1 MAKEQTVFH
10 ELKNVDPLTVTFQL
24 QPAHVS
30 YANTIRRAMLTEV
43 ETVGFR
49 SDIKEDGSTSDVTV
63 EKNTTPM
70 TNEMLA
76 DRVGLLPI
84 WVENPLTWDPEEYI
98 FRITVESDKDTSR
111 DVVAADFE
119 VLQRNKDDEGAP
131 THVGNAKFFQPNPI
145 TKDTSLIAILKG
157 KQPNQAPQAIE
168 LTAKATMGTGRQ
180 HVRFNPVSQCS
191 YKYTIDTDS
200 EKQKAVFEK
209 WLTTTKKVDPKS
221 LEKETERRDKLMR
234 EFNTMEVERC
244 FLVNEKNEPYSFD
257 FTVESKG
264 TLPVKYIVGRAL
276 EKIQQ
281 KCMLYA
287 SVDRGDLP
295 ENMRIQPADARMKGF
310 DIVIQHEDHTLGN
323 LLQTWMDENMIDK
336 EEITYVGY
344 KLPHP
349 LRDEMVFRIGVE
361 DGQEI
366 TARAVFARAA
376 RACATMFGK
385 WKEDWAIVST
395 GSVAAPAAAKAKVK
409 PDVKSVK
416 LASAT
421 LAPAAPSGAEPI
433 LTAAPAQPAKKRGAF
448 WGKPLPE

>member
-1 MAKEQTVFH
+1 MARETPVFRD
-10 ELKNVDPLTVTFQL
+10 LKNVDSLTVTFQL
-24 QPAHVS
+24 QPSHVS
-30 YANTIRRAMLTEV
+30 YANTLRRAVLTEV

-49 SDIKEDGSTSDVTV
+49 SDIKEDGSTSDVTI

-84 WVENPLTWDPEEYI
+84 WVENPLTWDPEEYT
-98 FRITVESDKDTSR
+98 FRIAIESDKDTSR

-119 VLQRNKDDEGAP
+119 VLQRNKDDAGAP

-145 TKDTSLIAILKG
+145 TRDTCLIAILKG

-168 LTAKATMGTGRQ
+168 LTARATIGTGRQ

-200 EKQKAVFEK
+200 EKQKTVFEK
-209 WLTTTKKVDPKS
+209 WLQTTKKVDPKS

-264 TLPVKYIVGRAL
+264 TLPVKYIIGRAL

-310 DIVIQHEDHTLGN
+310 DIILQGEDHTLGN

-366 TARAVFARAA
+366 TARAMFARAA

-385 WKEDWAIVST
+385 WKEDWTTVST
-395 GSVAAPAAAKAKVK
+395 GVSVSAAVATKGKKAQPNVK
-409 PDVKSVK
+409 AVQ
-416 LASAT
+416 
-421 LAPAAPSGAEPI
+421 LAPAPVPEPAAPI
-433 LTAAPAQPAKKRGAF
+433 LTATPAAPAKKRGAF

>member
-1 MAKEQTVFH
+1 MAEKSVFN

-30 YANTIRRAMLTEV
+30 YANTLRRAVLTEV

-49 SDIKEDGSTSDVTV
+49 SDIKEDGSTSDVTI

-76 DRVGLLPI
+76 DRIGLLPI
-84 WVENPLTWDPEEYI
+84 WVENPLTWDPEDYI
-98 FRITVESDKDTSR
+98 FRIAVESDKDTPR

-119 VLQRNKDDEGAP
+119 VLQRDKDDPGV
-131 THVGNAKFFQPNPI
+131 TSHVGNSQFFQPNSI
-145 TKDTSLIAILKG
+145 TRDTSLIAILKG

-168 LTAKATMGTGRQ
+168 LTARATMGTGRQ

-191 YKYTIDTDS
+191 YKYTIDKDS
-200 EKQKAVFEK
+200 EKQKMVFEK

-221 LEKETERRDKLMR
+221 LEKETDRRDKLMR

-264 TLPVKYIVGRAL
+264 TLPVKYIIGRAL

-310 DIVIQHEDHTLGN
+310 DITIQHEDHTLGN

-366 TARAVFARAA
+366 TARAMFARAA

-385 WKEDWAIVST
+385 WKEDWAAASSGLGAPVKAATAPAKSKAMKLA
-395 GSVAAPAAAKAKVK
+395 AAPAPTV
-409 PDVKSVK
+409 
-416 LASAT
+416 
-421 LAPAAPSGAEPI
+421 AEPI
-433 LTAAPAQPAKKRGAF
+433 LTAAPAAPAKKRGAF

>member
-1 MAKEQTVFH
+1 MAKEQSVFH

-24 QPAHVS
+24 QPSHVS
-30 YANTIRRAMLTEV
+30 YANTLRRAMLTEV

-49 SDIKEDGSTSDVTV
+49 SDIKEDGSTSDVLV

-98 FRITVESDKDTSR
+98 FRIRVESDKDTSR

-119 VLQRNKDDEGAP
+119 VLQSNKDNAGVAA
-131 THVGNAKFFQPNPI
+131 HVGNAKFFQPNPI
-145 TKDTSLIAILKG
+145 TRDTSLIAILKG

-168 LTAKATMGTGRQ
+168 LTARATMGTGRQ

-200 EKQKAVFEK
+200 EKQRVVFEK
-209 WLTTTKKVDPKS
+209 WLQTTKKVDPKS

-310 DIVIQHEDHTLGN
+310 DIIIQGEDHTLGN

-366 TARAVFARAA
+366 TARAMFARAA

-385 WKEDWAIVST
+385 WKEDWAAVT
-395 GSVAAPAAAKAKVK
+395 AGVPVTKAPAATKAKAQTKA
-409 PDVKSVK
+409 DVKAVK
-416 LASAT
+416 LAPAT
-421 LAPAAPSGAEPI
+421 PAPAEPI
-433 LTAAPAQPAKKRGAF
+433 LTAPPAAPAKKRGAF

>member
-1 MAKEQTVFH
+1 
-10 ELKNVDPLTVTFQL
+10 
-24 QPAHVS
+24 
-30 YANTIRRAMLTEV
+30 
-43 ETVGFR
+43 
-49 SDIKEDGSTSDVTV
+49 
-63 EKNTTPM
+63 
-70 TNEMLA
+70 
-76 DRVGLLPI
+76 
-84 WVENPLTWDPEEYI
+84 
-98 FRITVESDKDTSR
+98 
-111 DVVAADFE
+111 
-119 VLQRNKDDEGAP
+119 LQRNKDDAGVAA
-131 THVGNAKFFQPNPI
+131 HVGNAKFFQPNPI
-145 TKDTSLIAILKG
+145 TRDTSLIAILKG

-310 DIVIQHEDHTLGN
+310 DIVIQGEDHTLGN

-385 WKEDWAIVST
+385 WKEDWATVST
-395 GSVAAPAAAKAKVK
+395 GSVAAPAAVKTKAKAK
-409 PDVKSVK
+409 PDMKSVQ
-416 LASAT
+416 
-421 LAPAAPSGAEPI
+421 LAPVAPSAAEPI

>member
-1 MAKEQTVFH
+1 
-10 ELKNVDPLTVTFQL
+10 
-24 QPAHVS
+24 
-30 YANTIRRAMLTEV
+30 
-43 ETVGFR
+43 
-49 SDIKEDGSTSDVTV
+49 
-63 EKNTTPM
+63 
-70 TNEMLA
+70 
-76 DRVGLLPI
+76 
-84 WVENPLTWDPEEYI
+84 
-98 FRITVESDKDTSR
+98 
-111 DVVAADFE
+111 
-119 VLQRNKDDEGAP
+119 
-131 THVGNAKFFQPNPI
+131 
-145 TKDTSLIAILKG
+145 
-157 KQPNQAPQAIE
+157 
-168 LTAKATMGTGRQ
+168 
-180 HVRFNPVSQCS
+180 
-191 YKYTIDTDS
+191 
-200 EKQKAVFEK
+200 
-209 WLTTTKKVDPKS
+209 
-221 LEKETERRDKLMR
+221 
-234 EFNTMEVERC
+234 MEVERC

-281 KCMLYA
+281 KCMRYA

-310 DIVIQHEDHTLGN
+310 NIIIQGEDHTLGN

-366 TARAVFARAA
+366 TARAMFARAA

-385 WKEDWAIVST
+385 WKEDWATVSS
-395 GSVAAPAAAKAKVK
+395 GSVAAPVAVAAKAKAK
-409 PDVKSVK
+409 PDLKSVK
-416 LASAT
+416 LASA
-421 LAPAAPSGAEPI
+421 APAAAVAEPI

>member
-84 WVENPLTWDPEEYI
+84 WVENPLTWDPEEYT
-98 FRITVESDKDTSR
+98 FRIAVESDKDTSR

-119 VLQRNKDDEGAP
+119 IFQK
-131 THVGNAKFFQPNPI
+131 NATGDGEPVRVANNQFFHPNPI
-145 TKDTSLIAILKG
+145 TRDTSLIAILKG

-168 LTAKATMGTGRQ
+168 LTARASMGTGRQ

-200 EKQKAVFEK
+200 EKQKVVFEK
-209 WLTTTKKVDPKS
+209 WLQTTKKVDPKS

-264 TLPVKYIVGRAL
+264 TLPVKYIVARAL

-310 DIVIQHEDHTLGN
+310 DIIIQGEDHTLGN

-349 LRDEMVFRIGVE
+349 LRDEMVFRVGVE

-385 WKEDWAIVST
+385 WKEDWAAVT
-395 GSVAAPAAAKAKVK
+395 AGAAVAKPPVVATKKAPGAKTVQ
-409 PDVKSVK
+409 
-416 LASAT
+416 
-421 LAPAAPSGAEPI
+421 LAPVAPTPAEPI
-433 LTAAPAQPAKKRGAF
+433 LTAAPAAPAKKRGAF

>member
-49 SDIKEDGSTSDVTV
+49 SDIKEDGSTSDVTI

-145 TKDTSLIAILKG
+145 TRDTSLIAILKG

-310 DIVIQHEDHTLGN
+310 DIIIQGEDHTLGN

-366 TARAVFARAA
+366 TARAMFARAA

-385 WKEDWAIVST
+385 WKEDWAAISS
-395 GSVAAPAAAKAKVK
+395 GSVAAPPAVAAKAKAK
-409 PDVKSVK
+409 PDLKSVK
-416 LASAT
+416 LASA
-421 LAPAAPSGAEPI
+421 APSAAEPI

>member
-119 VLQRNKDDEGAP
+119 VLQRNKDDEG
-131 THVGNAKFFQPNPI
+131 TTVNVGNAKFFQPNPI
-145 TKDTSLIAILKG
+145 TRDTSLIAILKG

-310 DIVIQHEDHTLGN
+310 DIVIQGEDHTLGN

-385 WKEDWAIVST
+385 WKEDWAAVSS
-395 GSVAAPAAAKAKVK
+395 GSVAAPVAVKTKTKAK
-409 PDVKSVK
+409 PDMKSVQ
-416 LASAT
+416 
-421 LAPAAPSGAEPI
+421 LAPAAPSAAEPI

>member
-1 MAKEQTVFH
+1 MAKEVNVFH
-10 ELKNVDPLTVTFQL
+10 EVKNVDPLTITFQL
-24 QPAHVS
+24 QPTHVS
-30 YANTIRRAMLTEV
+30 YANTLRRAVLTEV

-49 SDIKEDGSTSDVTV
+49 SDIKEDGSTSDVLVT
-63 EKNTTPM
+63 KNTTPM

-76 DRVGLLPI
+76 DRVGLIPI
-84 WVENPLTWDPEEYI
+84 WVDSPLTWDPEEYT
-98 FRITVESDKDTSR
+98 FRLRVESDKDTSR

-119 VLQRNKDDEGAP
+119 VVQQATTPDSEP
-131 THVGNAKFFQPNPI
+131 VHVGNTKFFQPNPI

-168 LTAKATMGTGRQ
+168 LVAKASVGTGRQ
-180 HVRFNPVSQCS
+180 HVRFSAVSQCS

-200 EKQKAVFEK
+200 EKQKSVFEK
-209 WLTTTKKVDPKS
+209 WLQTTKKVDPKS
-221 LEKETERRDKLMR
+221 LEKETDRRDKLMR

-244 FLVNEKNEPYSFD
+244 FLVNEKNEPYSYD

-264 TLPVKYIVGRAL
+264 TLPVKYIIGRAL
-276 EKIQQ
+276 EKLQQ

-287 SVDRGDLP
+287 SIDRGDLP

-310 DIVIQHEDHTLGN
+310 DIIIQGEDHTLGN

-336 EEITYVGY
+336 EDITYVGY

-366 TARAVFARAA
+366 TARAMFATAA
-376 RACATMFGK
+376 KECAKMFGK
-385 WKEDWAIVST
+385 WRENWATATATATATTTATKVKVQTDVKTVQLASVAP
-395 GSVAAPAAAKAKVK
+395 SVAAP
-409 PDVKSVK
+409 
-416 LASAT
+416 
-421 LAPAAPSGAEPI
+421 I
-433 LTAAPAQPAKKRGAF
+433 LTPTTKKRGAF

>member
-49 SDIKEDGSTSDVTV
+49 SDIKEDGSTSDVTI

-119 VLQRNKDDEGAP
+119 VLQRNKDDAGVAA
-131 THVGNAKFFQPNPI
+131 HVGNAKFFQPNPI
-145 TKDTSLIAILKG
+145 TRDTSLIAILKG

-221 LEKETERRDKLMR
+221 LEKETDRRDKLMR

-310 DIVIQHEDHTLGN
+310 DIIIQGEDHTLGN

-366 TARAVFARAA
+366 TARAMFARAA

-385 WKEDWAIVST
+385 WKEDWATVST
-395 GSVAAPAAAKAKVK
+395 GAAPAPVAVVAKAKAK
-409 PDVKSVK
+409 PDLKSVK
-416 LASAT
+416 LASA
-421 LAPAAPSGAEPI
+421 APAAVAEPI